1 LIQRHILGVEELNS
15 PYKLI
20 AADANKT
27 GSITA
32 ADLVEIRKVILGKT
46 PMFANNTSWRFV
58 PEEYVF
64 ADPKAAHAE
73 NFPEER
79 VILSLTSNMEQENF
93 YGIKIGDVNGSA
105 KANSQSLNGLAGRS
119 GRAFELAVEEVS
131 MTAGNEYAVAFRA
144 SDIAEV
150 LGYQFTLNFNTEA
163 VDFAGFEAGALS
175 VTEENFGFT
184 MLNEGMITTSWNTL
198 NAVELSGEDVLFTLK
213 FRAKGSAKLSEVLSA
228 NSRFTQA
235 EAISLNGTE
244 INLALVFN
252 TNGSTLAGSTYE
264 LYQNVPNPF
273 ANETLIGFSLPE
285 AMSATL
291 TVFDVSG
298 KVVKQING
306 DYAKGLNT
314 VVVSKGDLPVA
325 GVLYYQLEAGTF
337 KATKKMIIIE

>member
-1 LIQRHILGVEELNS
+1 
-15 PYKLI
+15 
-20 AADANKT
+20 
-27 GSITA
+27 
-32 ADLVEIRKVILGKT
+32 
-46 PMFANNTSWRFV
+46 M
-58 PEEYVF
+58 
-64 ADPKAAHAE
+64 
-73 NFPEER
+73 
-79 VILSLTSNMEQENF
+79 
-93 YGIKIGDVNGSA
+93 
-105 KANSQSLNGLAGRS
+105 AGRS
-119 GRAFELAVEEVS
+119 GRTFEIAVEEVS
-131 MTAGNEYAVAFRA
+131 MTSGNEYAVEFRA

-163 VDFAGFEAGALS
+163 VDFAGFESGALS

-198 NAVELSGEDVLFTLK
+198 NAVELSGDEVLFTLK
-213 FRAKGSAKLSEVLSA
+213 FRAKNSAKLSEVLSA

-235 EAISLNGTE
+235 EAISLNGGE

-314 VVVSKGDLPVA
+314 VVVSKGDLPAA